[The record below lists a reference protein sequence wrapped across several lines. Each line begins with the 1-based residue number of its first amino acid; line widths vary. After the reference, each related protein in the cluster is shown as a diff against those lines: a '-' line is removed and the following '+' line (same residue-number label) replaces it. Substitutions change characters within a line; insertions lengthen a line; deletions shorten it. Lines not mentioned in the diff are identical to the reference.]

1 MPGLGRRTFA
11 PGEVLTATNVM
22 GYLQDQAV
30 MSFAGTAARGS
41 GIPTPWQGATIFRQD
56 IGAYETYYAAAG
68 TANPGGRSVAG
79 WYQEPRGRIL
89 NAYYAEMSGVQTFSA
104 TANVFTDLT
113 GLSITL
119 TPQSASSRFIVSST
133 VFGVNSLAS
142 SRSGNEARVLRGA
155 TTVQGTNQF
164 FTSSDNGFT
173 LYTYPISKLDEPA
186 TTSPI
191 TYKTQFAQQA
201 SGSSLNIF
209 INRIENSVGF
219 VTRSFL
225 QVLEISS

>member
-1 MPGLGRRTFA
+1 MGLGRRTFA
-11 PGEVLTATNVM
+11 PGEVLTASNVM
-22 GYLQDQAV
+22 NYLQDQAV
-30 MSFAGTAARGS
+30 MNFAGTAARGS

-79 WYQEPRGRIL
+79 WYQEPKGRIL
-89 NAYYAEMSGVQTFSA
+89 NAYYAEMSAVQTFSA
-104 TANVFTDLT
+104 VADSFQDLT

-119 TPQSASSRFIVSST
+119 TPQSATSKFIVSST

-142 SRSGNEARVLRGA
+142 SRSGNEARILRGA
-155 TTVQGTNQF
+155 TTIQRGNQF
-164 FTSSDNGFT
+164 YTSGDNGFT
-173 LYTYPISKLDEPA
+173 LYTYVLSKLDEPA
-186 TTSPI
+186 TASSI

-201 SGSSLNIF
+201 SGSTLNVF